1 MEEKKRNVKAYS
13 LGCVYAVE
21 FGNVV
26 KIGFT
31 TDFEKRIKS
40 LKRTFRYRNE
50 KRKIGKTYCSN
61 EMYYARRAEA
71 FLHERFK
78 DRRIEGTELF
88 SITFEEAEKAIK
100 EVEQLKLY
108 SDDDWERHLEAERK
122 SEEMFNS
129 IFIDNGESEWA
140 TQKEMTKVTINGID
154 VVLAEN
160 VRVALKWDRIQN
172 MVRGL
177 KNGKEV
183 LKIRISDLDS
193 TLKFCLNL
201 SKPSEKGG
209 RPQEYVYFI
218 TRQGVTRLIA
228 TRRPQDI
235 RDNPKLAHKLDKL
248 QDWIFGEVL
257 PEVMAT
263 GRYSGKPLVAGQHAI
278 TETPTS

>member
-1 MEEKKRNVKAYS
+1 MEENKRNVTAYS

-40 LKRTFRYRNE
+40 LKQTLRYRNE
-50 KRKIGKTYCSN
+50 KKKIGKMYCSN
-61 EMYYARRAEA
+61 EMRYARRAEA
-71 FLHERFK
+71 FLHKRFK
-78 DRRIEGTELF
+78 GMRIEGTELF
-88 SITFEEAEKAIK
+88 RITFEEAEKAIK

-108 SDDDWERHLEAERK
+108 SDDDRERHLEAERK
-122 SEEMFNS
+122 CEKIFNS
-129 IFIDNGESEWA
+129 IFIDNGESEW
-140 TQKEMTKVTINGID
+140 ETINGID

-160 VRVALKWDRIQN
+160 VREALELDRVPH

-183 LKIRISDLDS
+183 LKMRISDLKSAGWDFS
-193 TLKFCLNL
+193 RLG
-201 SKPSEKGG
+201 KPSEKGG
-209 RPQEYVYFI
+209 RPHEHVYFL
-218 TRQGVTRLIA
+218 TRQGVARLIA
-228 TRRPQDI
+228 THRPHNI
-235 RDNPKLAHKLDKL
+235 KDNPEFTCMLDKL

-263 GRYSGKPLVAGQHAI
+263 GRYSGRSLVAGQHAI